1 MNHLQEI
8 NLIDKGKNNWT
19 FHYIMYVVTF
29 PHCLQ
34 RGETLVVVGPDSLI
48 AFGYPGRV
56 LRLQEE
62 YVVGIG
68 GFCSYIAEWSTV
80 ASYSSSE
87 LNLLRELASGCPG
100 PTKGDCT
107 SNQILETYSL
117 VFIYVHSLPFFSA
130 S

>member
-8 NLIDKGKNNWT
+8 NLIDKGKNNCT
-19 FHYIMYVVTF
+19 FHYVVTF

-34 RGETLVVVGPDSLI
+34 RDETLVVVGPDSLI

-68 GFCSYIAEWSTV
+68 GVCNPIAEWSTV

-107 SNQILETYSL
+107 SNQIQETYSL